1 MASRESTPAVETRK
15 FWTPREK
22 IELLKRYLKDRESTA
37 DLSDETGVAPSLL
50 SQWTK
55 ILFEEGERLFERKQD
70 SSFARELE
78 ASEAK
83 VAQLQE
89 VVTELAT
96 EVLELKKKNGGPSVV
111 PGSSQKSSVKSY
123 KHSPTSKTKRSTR

>member
-1 MASRESTPAVETRK
+1 MASREPTPAVETRK

-96 EVLELKKKNGGPSVV
+96 EVLELKKRMGAPQWCLGQARN
-111 PGSSQKSSVKSY
+111 
-123 KHSPTSKTKRSTR
+123 RR